1 MPCRLTRGAFEN
13 TEDLRGTLIAQVL
26 NELEGRIE
34 KDVAEPSV
42 RDKAIAKPN
51 DLRRRIAWGRVA
63 QVLSHH
69 HRRELLA
76 SS

>member
-1 MPCRLTRGAFEN
+1 
-13 TEDLRGTLIAQVL
+13 LIARVL

-42 RDKAIAKPN
+42 RDKAIAMLN
-51 DLRRRIAWGRVA
+51 DLPRRIAWGRRVA